1 MLDLLKDHV
10 QPYFFLHLED
20 LIWTDKKTLPQL

>member
-10 QPYFFLHLED
+10 QLSLKVLED
-20 LIWTDKKTLPQL
+20 SRQVRNVFSDE